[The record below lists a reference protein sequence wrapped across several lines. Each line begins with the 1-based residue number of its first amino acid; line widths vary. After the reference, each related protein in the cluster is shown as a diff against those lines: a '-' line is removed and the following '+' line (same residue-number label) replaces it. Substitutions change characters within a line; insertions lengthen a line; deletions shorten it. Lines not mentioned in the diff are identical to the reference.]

1 MASTTRKSGA
11 AATLLE
17 IAIVALAYILV
28 ARIGLKLDAVGGFA
42 TLVWP
47 ASGIALA
54 ALLLLGFRLWPAV
67 AIGAFTVN
75 YITGAPLLAALGIAA
90 GNTAE
95 ALVGAYLVTRVP
107 GFRRSLDRVR
117 DMVAMII
124 LAAGFSTLVAATV
137 GVTTLVAANVIP
149 SSGYGETWKSWW
161 VGDAIGD
168 LLVAPLILVWAS
180 WKPRLH
186 ATRVGEALALTA
198 VIMITG
204 FVVFSDKG
212 APAAI

>member
-1 MASTTRKSGA
+1 MTEVRIWRLRIA
-11 AATLLE
+11 ALMQ

-28 ARIGLKLDAVGGFA
+28 ARIGLQLDAVGGFA

-67 AIGAFTVN
+67 AIGAFAVN
-75 YITGAPLLAALGIAA
+75 YSTGAPLFAALGIAA

-95 ALVGAYLVTRVP
+95 AIVGAYLVTRVP
-107 GFRRSLDRVR
+107 GFRKSLDRVR

-124 LAAGFSTLVAATV
+124 LAAGLSTLVAATV
-137 GVTTLVAANVIP
+137 GVTTLVAAKVIA
-149 SSGYGETWKSWW
+149 SSSYGETWKAWW

-180 WKPRLH
+180 WKPRFQ
-186 ATRVGEALALTA
+186 ASRVGEA
-198 VIMITG
+198 
-204 FVVFSDKG
+204 
-212 APAAI
+212 